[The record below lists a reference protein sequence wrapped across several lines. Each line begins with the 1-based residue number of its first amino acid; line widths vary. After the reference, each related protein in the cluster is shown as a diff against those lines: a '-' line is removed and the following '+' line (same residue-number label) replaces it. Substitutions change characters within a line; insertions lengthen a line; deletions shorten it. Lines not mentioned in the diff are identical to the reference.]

1 MMMTEYLNAWLFSSY
16 EKNAGRRS
24 IMAKMADPEKKI
36 VKKPQGVEAQFA
48 AILAD
53 ATKLYNDSSDKGPTL
68 KEFLTPPMKSVS
80 DLTLQLTIQNDQFS
94 HFREKRQKIFDAVGA
109 ALRPVELI
117 GDIVAEGASEV
128 FPPTQGIFAA
138 VMYLVNAAHDVSAMY
153 DSILDLFEK
162 LKVGRFYSSRL
173 YLSSQN

>member
-1 MMMTEYLNAWLFSSY
+1 MNNS
-16 EKNAGRRS
+16 K
-24 IMAKMADPEKKI
+24 
-36 VKKPQGVEAQFA
+36 GVEAQFA

-53 ATKLYNDSSDKGPTL
+53 ATKLYDSSDKGPSL

-109 ALRPVELI
+109 VLRPVELI

-128 FPPTQGIFAA
+128 FRRHRA
-138 VMYLVNAAHDVSAMY
+138 YLLQSCTLSMLRTMFLPCMIQY
-153 DSILDLFEK
+153 WT
-162 LKVGRFYSSRL
+162 
-173 YLSSQN
+173 YLRN